1 MIEAIKEELSRIEEA
16 LFYMEEDDESFYPEY
31 PKLLKKRRIL
41 IRTVRKLER
50 LEGRK

>member
-16 LFYMEEDDESFYPEY
+16 LCYMEEEDEAFYPEY

-41 IRTVRKLER
+41 IRTVRKLEK
-50 LEGRK
+50 LEGKK

>member
-16 LFYMEEDDESFYPEY
+16 LFYMEEDDEAFYPEY

-41 IRTVRKLER
+41 MKTLNKLAKLE
-50 LEGRK
+50 KKK